1 MPWLAGRDHVAE
13 MHAARGGKPHG
24 DVNGP
29 SAVQLLVLT
38 ATTYMGVLADSA
50 KAQQVAVAAKAFLE
64 AKPQ

>member
-1 MPWLAGRDHVAE
+1 